1 VSTCSFKWHK
11 AAVLIA
17 VLALCCFVFA
27 GTALAA
33 SVTVTGG
40 LNPTDDPVYGGKPT
54 NVLKAN
60 HNYDLTIEGTGLE
73 APLNAFCSDVP
84 FVDPGSKALIVDFPF
99 TLESDN
105 FTGAV
110 GKQVSAYLTIEGESD
125 EYLVTVV
132 PEIFEEPGT
141 CLAEASVA
149 DRVYFVIERQ
159 SIALPSNA
167 KVTGFRIEGLSVLTP
182 RTPDQNYQV
191 CVSHTEGS
199 CFTPI
204 CTVLEVVETVYSVE
218 LAEVECAIAGS
229 EATVTGQVYDTR
241 YDDQC
246 GYAQWTGK
254 ASWPV
259 VLCPMLRVEVDVDCY
274 GNPVYEYVPLP
285 SPLNAEAVYDC
296 NGNQICYDDCDNPD
310 LPCVITSTKQDGSF
324 SATLRMPASFI
335 YNGKC
340 YDINDS
346 IVVKGE
352 VIPHDIVVI
361 AKTVEVKDE
370 NADSC
375 IYFLFNV
382 PAYQVPAESKE
393 DAKSTAPHLA
403 RGLYEPACEDHA
415 WIKSEDLV
423 IEVQTGTPYSIKAD
437 LLPDQIEIA
446 NSYDPNCC
454 EGECASYEIDIWL
467 LDKYC
472 NVTKNADLCDGS
484 YEAHP
489 IKVDLKAFYLENGKK
504 KLAGVFYD
512 QDPFVRDP
520 ETGECSLGTDGK
532 PVRNTAAKVID
543 YTSINEDSVKST
555 VYFEPTK
562 AGLIDLE
569 YSAIINQTNRIWQQC
584 DVEVNYAACLLE
596 VTPLVTSDNCFP
608 GHDWRNGGVSD
619 GWPIKVSV
627 HYESDVPLRVEILNP
642 DTYKPFN
649 FKGGPDDFLVTWDT
663 EAYAEDGILEF
674 EAEGRY
680 GHGDYLDHPFGNVPY
695 DNNKSDFFVYP
706 VNACGESFIIKV
718 VDEANNI
725 KDEVEIGPLASATE
739 LVRILEPSKW
749 QVLSTPKTLAGSGD
763 LLSLFDGETPYN
775 EALTYKNNQW
785 VPVMPYDEL
794 EPLYAYVI
802 NTQQNWCQ
810 DACPGGDYCG
820 ENLPIYAKYVFDR
833 VTDPSLTLL
842 PERLL
847 TAGANLV
854 GPSFNESEIM
864 LPFELEQEFLEFS
877 PLEKKYMPCFF
888 YEECCT
894 DNDGCCNC
902 DVPSL
907 DFEASDICGP
917 ICPEQLFQFDTLA
930 RMTATFCEG
939 CSMIANYGGDSA
951 GDCRNSRG
959 NLAFFST
966 AALGGSNAQSWLTD
980 PLHFAF
986 NGDGYLAYVNGAQ
999 TYTGAA
1005 QLELVNIAP

>member
-1 VSTCSFKWHK
+1 V
-11 AAVLIA
+11 
-17 VLALCCFVFA
+17 
-27 GTALAA
+27 
-33 SVTVTGG
+33 
-40 LNPTDDPVYGGKPT
+40 
-54 NVLKAN
+54 
-60 HNYDLTIEGTGLE
+60 E
-73 APLNAFCSDVP
+73 
-84 FVDPGSKALIVDFPF
+84 FPF
-99 TLESDN
+99 ILEGNN
-105 FTGAV
+105 FADAI
-110 GKQVSAYLTIEGESD
+110 GKQVSARLTIKDPQGGIHEK
-125 EYLVTVV
+125 LVPVV
-132 PEIFEEPGT
+132 PQVGEPNGT
-141 CLAEASVA
+141 CSIPAANE
-149 DRVYFVIERQ
+149 DRIYFVIERQ
-159 SIALPSNA
+159 SIALPANS
-167 KVTGFRIEGLSVLTP
+167 KVIGFKIEGLSVLTP
-182 RTPDQNYQV
+182 RTPGQYEV
-191 CVSHTEGS
+191 CVSHTQGD
-199 CFTPI
+199 CFNSM
-204 CTVLEVVETVYSVE
+204 CTTLQIVDTVASVE
-218 LAEVECAIAGS
+218 LNDVECAIAGS
-229 EATVTGQVYDTR
+229 TITVTGQVYDTR
-241 YDDQC
+241 YATGASEPDC
-246 GYAQWTGK
+246 PNAYWTGK

-259 VLCPMLRVEVDVDCY
+259 VLCTMLRVKVDVDCY
-274 GNPVYEYVPLP
+274 GVPVYEYVPLP
-285 SPLNAEAVYDC
+285 DPTKAEATYDC
-296 NGNQICYDDCDNPD
+296 NQNLICYDDCDADD
-310 LPCVITSTKQDGSF
+310 LPCKVVSTNSNGAF
-324 SATLRMPASFI
+324 SADLRMPASFV

-340 YDINDS
+340 YDINGK
-346 IVVKGE
+346 IYNKKGVE
-352 VIPHDIVVI
+352 LPHEIVVI
-361 AKTVEVKDE
+361 ARTVEVMDE
-370 NADSC
+370 NGDNG
-375 IYFLFNV
+375 IYFAWNV
-382 PAYQVPAESKE
+382 PDGQEYLVPAESKE
-393 DAKSTAPHLA
+393 DLKSAWPHLE
-403 RGLYEPACEDHA
+403 RGIYDDLADEEHA
-415 WIKSEDLV
+415 WISSKDLV
-423 IEVQTGTPYSIKAD
+423 IEVLPGSPYSIKAD

-446 NSYDPNCC
+446 NAYDPNCC
-454 EGECASYEIDIWL
+454 EGECASYPINIWL

-472 NVTKNADLCDGS
+472 NVTLNGELCDGT
-484 YEAHP
+484 YEAKD
-489 IKVDLKAFYLENGKK
+489 IKVDLKAFYLENGKQ

-512 QDPFVRDP
+512 ADPFQRDP
-520 ETGECSLGTDGK
+520 ETGECILGDDGK
-532 PVRNTAAKVID
+532 PSRNLSASVID
-543 YTSINEDSVKST
+543 HTSIEKDDDSVT

-596 VTPLVTSDNCFP
+596 VTPLVLGDGCTPENETWSDSP
-608 GHDWRNGGVSD
+608 RD

-627 HYESDVPLRVEILNP
+627 HYDVEEPVDLRVEILDP
-642 DTYKPFN
+642 VTYKPFN
-649 FKGGPDDFLVTWDT
+649 FGGGPDDFLVTWDT
-663 EAYAEDGILEF
+663 VAYAEEGILEF
-674 EAEGRY
+674 EAEGNY
-680 GHGDYLDHPFGNVPY
+680 GHRDKFTHPIGNVPY

-706 VNACGESFIIKV
+706 VNACGKSFIIKI

-725 KDEVEIGPLASATE
+725 KDEVLIGPLASATE
-739 LVRILEPSKW
+739 MVRILEPSKW

-775 EALTYKNNQW
+775 EALTYKNDQW

-810 DACPGGDYCG
+810 EACPGEYCG

-877 PLEKKYMPCFF
+877 PAVKKYVPCFF
-888 YEECCT
+888 YEECCLQGG
-894 DNDGCCNC
+894 DCCSC

-907 DFEASDICGP
+907 GSGEFCGP